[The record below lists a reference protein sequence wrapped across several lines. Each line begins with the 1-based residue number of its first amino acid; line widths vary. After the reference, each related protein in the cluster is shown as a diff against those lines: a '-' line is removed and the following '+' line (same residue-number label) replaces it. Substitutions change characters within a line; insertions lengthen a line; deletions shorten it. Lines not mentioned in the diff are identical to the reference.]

1 MSTVHYPQTPQM
13 APVAS
18 TSRADVTRIA
28 SLTEDGDT
36 ERLTSFNDLGAED
49 QSQLQYLNIV
59 LLTSLYEH
67 AGISHKLG
75 KKYKKIKDKK
85 G

>member
-1 MSTVHYPQTPQM
+1 M

-28 SLTEDGDT
+28 SLTENGDT

-67 AGISHKLG
+67 AGICHKLG

-85 G
+85 GWYCTFPS